1 MKQDDLISQKNDQRE
16 EIKKK
21 NKKCLSL
28 EVSGKFGQKLPS
40 IGAMQFY
47 VLKV

>member
-1 MKQDDLISQKNDQRE
+1 MKQDDRILQKNDQRE
-16 EIKKK
+16 EIKK